1 MRKGSTGSAVKKLQ
15 GILGITKDGIF
26 GSETESAV
34 KSFQKRKDLRVNGV
48 VNSNVWRALLGKS
61 YEKTGESS
69 SGEDSSTEIPKTIRR
84 GSTGAAVKELQRIL
98 DITVDGVFG
107 SGTESAVKAFQRRE
121 DLTVDGIVGAS
132 TWRALK
138 NISGD
143 SGGGSTDGGDSTDD
157 SSSDIPRTVRRGS
170 TGSAVKK
177 LQGILGITKD
187 GIFGSGTESSVK
199 SFQRKHSL
207 TADGIVGPNTWKVL
221 LDSSSSGGAQS
232 IRPASFGTTAMSPA
246 IATVTTTTEF
256 NGLKSLLLAEGA
268 RSSAVKTAQR
278 VLGGVAVDGVFGP
291 RTTRAVRTFQSEAG
305 LRATGVVD
313 EQTWDALEEAKYPF
327 LGYRSTVLRPG
338 ATGPAVTALQKQLG
352 LAADGV
358 YGPATE
364 DAVRAAQQRHGITRT
379 GYVGAVTWQALE
391 REARVPA

>member
-1 MRKGSTGSAVKKLQ
+1 MPGGS
-15 GILGITKDGIF
+15 
-26 GSETESAV
+26 
-34 KSFQKRKDLRVNGV
+34 
-48 VNSNVWRALLGKS
+48 
-61 YEKTGESS
+61 
-69 SGEDSSTEIPKTIRR
+69 R
-84 GSTGAAVKELQRIL
+84 GSLGWPPTAPSKMASCPRI
-98 DITVDGVFG
+98 
-107 SGTESAVKAFQRRE
+107 
-121 DLTVDGIVGAS
+121 
-132 TWRALK
+132 
-138 NISGD
+138 
-143 SGGGSTDGGDSTDD
+143 
-157 SSSDIPRTVRRGS
+157 SS
-170 TGSAVKK
+170 
-177 LQGILGITKD
+177 
-187 GIFGSGTESSVK
+187 
-199 SFQRKHSL
+199 
-207 TADGIVGPNTWKVL
+207 
-221 LDSSSSGGAQS
+221 
-232 IRPASFGTTAMSPA
+232 
-246 IATVTTTTEF
+246 TTEF